1 MHNLGIM
8 VNNRCNAACVHCL
21 YASSPCWDDDYITQ
35 ENAKKLCQ
43 LLKSH
48 GVYSVHIGGGEPFLN
63 FESLYMMLTELKSAG
78 ISVDYI
84 ETNGFWCY
92 EEQNAKEKIR
102 RVRELS
108 GNTLMVSCDP
118 FHAEFVPVQRVM
130 NFVRWCLECNMDF
143 FVWHDRY
150 LRLFQKSGRDL
161 SSPFTRAELEGM
173 FGKDYREQTAS
184 EYGLSFNGRAL
195 RLLDTMVRPRSVEE
209 LLPMC
214 RNEFSRAFSTGHV
227 DLNLKFW
234 PNHCLGFGVDMDWV
248 LDGAKEGRYPLID
261 MVRKKG
267 LKGLYELCTEQ
278 GFQAKDAYT
287 SPCALCMAC
296 KAFLSGKD
304 YEEIYPKQ
312 YFENV

>member
-8 VNNRCNAACVHCL
+8 VNNRCNAACAHCL
-21 YASSPCWDDDYITQ
+21 YASSPKWDDEYITR
-35 ENAKKLCQ
+35 ENAKALCKL
-43 LLKSH
+43 LRSH

-63 FESLYMMLTELKSAG
+63 FEGLCTMLEELKSAG

-92 EEQNAKEKIR
+92 EEKSAKEKIR
-102 RVRELS
+102 RVKELF

-118 FHAEFVPVQRVM
+118 FHAEFVPVQRAID
-130 NFVRWCLECNMDF
+130 FVRWCRECGMDF

-150 LRLFQKSGRDL
+150 LHMFRRSGKDL
-161 SSPFTRAELEGM
+161 SRPFTRDELKEM
-173 FGKDYREQTAS
+173 FGDDYREQTAS

-195 RLLDTMVRPRSVEE
+195 GLLDTMVRPRPVAE

-214 RNEFSRAFSTGHV
+214 KHELSRAFSTGHV

-234 PNHCLGFGVDMDWV
+234 PHHCLGFGVDMEWV
-248 LDGAKEGRYPLID
+248 LEGAKEGRYPLLD

-267 LKGLYELCTEQ
+267 LQGLYDFCVEK
-278 GFQAKDAYT
+278 GFKAKPAYT
-287 SPCALCMAC
+287 SPCALCMEC
-296 KAFLSGKD
+296 KAFLADKGF
-304 YEEIYPKQ
+304 EEIYPKQ